1 MLKFC
6 FVIFKFYGAS
16 LISQLLTIKYLQ
28 CIDFIIDKRFKL
40 LPAQSSY
47 LFKKIT
53 IQKVFIR
60 LVPEA
65 GHDPE
70 TSEEVVWDAE
80 LAEGVDEHHPAQDEQ
95 EAGVGDADVDIDKLF
110 AVVAPDK

>member
-1 MLKFC
+1 MLSHS
-6 FVIFKFYGAS
+6 IYS
-16 LISQLLTIKYLQ
+16 
-28 CIDFIIDKRFKL
+28 
-40 LPAQSSY
+40 
-47 LFKKIT
+47 KIT

-95 EAGVGDADVDIDKLF
+95 EAGVGDAGVNVDKLF
-110 AVVAPDK
+110 VVVAPDQQTREFVPDKHFKPGLIF